1 MFHDSRAPLMIRQI
15 RHIRHLT
22 IYTDFNGAPTT
33 AIYANNDSIM
43 YSMVMSGHSSI
54 LDNVEASRGPTYV
67 SVPAEVNVK
76 SEMTV
81 EVFIK
86 GRATALRERK
96 PNLIFLQYGLA
107 NIAATSSAAQDAV

>member
-1 MFHDSRAPLMIRQI
+1 MIRQI

-22 IYTDFNGAPTT
+22 IYTDFNGASTT
-33 AIYANNDSIM
+33 AIHANNDSII
-43 YSMVMSGHSSI
+43 YSMVMSGQSSI

-81 EVFIK
+81 EVFVK

-96 PNLIFLQYGLA
+96 PNLIFLQYGLT
-107 NIAATSSAAQDAV
+107 NIAATSSAAEDAV

>member
-1 MFHDSRAPLMIRQI
+1 
-15 RHIRHLT
+15 
-22 IYTDFNGAPTT
+22 
-33 AIYANNDSIM
+33 M

-54 LDNVEASRGPTYV
+54 LDNVEASRGPKYV

-107 NIAATSSAAQDAV
+107 NIAATSSAAQDAVYFQSALDIVPPQSTMLTTT